1 MLVYLIKRL
10 AYTIPIALG
19 VTVLVFSLV
28 YLGPGDPLDA
38 VLPDD
43 ASAEDIQMIKEIYG
57 FDKPLPMQYLAW
69 LGRAVQGDLG
79 TSIGSG
85 RPVTSELAKAVV
97 NTLLLAF
104 SAAAVGFTIA
114 ILLGTI
120 AGYFHGG
127 WVDKLVSSMAIF
139 GVSVPHYW
147 LAIVLII
154 IFSIEL
160 DMLPSLGMGPN
171 GSEGW
176 APNWANFKH
185 MILPM
190 IGVSVIS
197 MGIIARSMR
206 TSVAE
211 ILNQEFVQT
220 LRAEGLREGMVLR
233 HVMKNAA
240 PTVLAVVGLQ
250 MGNLMGGSILIETVF
265 SWPGTGFLLNEAI
278 FRRDLPVLQGTILV
292 LALFFV
298 ALNLIVDVLQTMID
312 PRIKRD

>member
-1 MLVYLIKRL
+1 
-10 AYTIPIALG
+10 
-19 VTVLVFSLV
+19 
-28 YLGPGDPLDA
+28 
-38 VLPDD
+38 
-43 ASAEDIQMIKEIYG
+43 
-57 FDKPLPMQYLAW
+57 
-69 LGRAVQGDLG
+69 
-79 TSIGSG
+79 
-85 RPVTSELAKAVV
+85 
-97 NTLLLAF
+97 
-104 SAAAVGFTIA
+104 
-114 ILLGTI
+114 
-120 AGYFHGG
+120 
-127 WVDKLVSSMAIF
+127 MAIF

-160 DMLPSLGMGPN
+160 DMLPSLGMGPA

-298 ALNLIVDVLQTMID
+298 ALNLIVDVLQTVID